1 MKVEAERPK
10 RISVARCPVDRI
22 SFEEVVCELCQRIEQ
37 RQPTH
42 VVFVNAAKVVRYRQN
57 PELRAAIDR
66 SDMLLADGVPIV
78 WASKLRGTPLPGR
91 VNGTDLMERML
102 TASADRGYRV
112 FLLGARPDVLQRS
125 VAEIRRRHP
134 GLQIAGARH
143 GYFGEEE
150 EAVIVREIYESRS
163 DLLLLGMSTPKK
175 ELWGDRHLSSLN
187 VAVCQGVGGSFETLA
202 GVVRRAPF
210 WMQRSGL
217 EWFYRLLQEPGRM
230 WRRYL
235 ETNSAFVWL
244 VLADLAASW
253 KERLV
258 GSKIG

>member
-1 MKVEAERPK
+1 
-10 RISVARCPVDRI
+10 
-22 SFEEVVCELCQRIEQ
+22 
-37 RQPTH
+37 
-42 VVFVNAAKVVRYRQN
+42 
-57 PELRAAIDR
+57 
-66 SDMLLADGVPIV
+66 
-78 WASKLRGTPLPGR
+78 
-91 VNGTDLMERML
+91 ML

-143 GYFGEEE
+143 GYFGEED